1 MVTAE
6 ERALGSTVFKEASR
20 EKVAETTSDGK
31 HFKRRVRGG
40 YPLLSKGKEY
50 RI

>member
-6 ERALGSTVFKEASR
+6 ERALGSTVLKEASR
-20 EKVAETTSDGK
+20 EELAETTSDGE
-31 HFKRRVRGG
+31 HFKSQRR
-40 YPLLSKGKEY
+40 YLLLSKGKEY